1 MRILIADDEHLARV
15 MVHSMIDEIDDTI
28 EVAEAING
36 RDLIDK
42 ALQFIPHLI
51 VVDIQMP
58 LMSGLDAMKRIKE
71 SLPLTKWVILTGFAH
86 FDYAKEAVMLHAYEY
101 LLKPVRIEKLKEI
114 IARSRSQ
121 NIKDVCSR
129 NAAFEQQMKSY
140 FQFSKKNS
148 LEFACY
154 QLAVFSTYESR
165 DRLPFVLSKIMADA
179 QNIIVDDMEF
189 LARGAVLPMNET
201 SCCIVAASNDRKILD
216 KLFLPVLHKI
226 HDHCLNS
233 TWCIYDEV
241 LNDSELI
248 TFSLDKCKRAGFL
261 KSFLPPEEIISSDS
275 VLVRPN
281 YAQLKAVS
289 DLLWQA
295 EVSGE
300 QGRVIYARELLETA
314 VTKAMELRK
323 ENRTDLFHL
332 LRYLFKQVHSGR
344 TFPDEN
350 ISSDQICEEL
360 ESFLLLIREKSST
373 LVKDV
378 LSYIRNHYNEPIS
391 VKGIASIMKISPN
404 YLSAKFKNETG
415 KRFVEYLSEIRIE
428 EAKIRLSHT
437 HMHINEIAKAVGV
450 HDVRYF
456 TELFRKY
463 ENCTPSE
470 YRNRAVK

>member
-58 LMSGLDAMKRIKE
+58 LMSGLEAMKRIKE

-101 LLKPVRIEKLKEI
+101 LLKPVRIEKLKEV

-140 FQFSKKNS
+140 FHFSKKNS
-148 LEFACY
+148 PGFACY

-165 DRLPFVLSKIMADA
+165 DRIPFVLSKIMADA

-189 LARGAVLPMNET
+189 LARGAVLPLNET
-201 SCCIVAASNDRKILD
+201 SCCIVAASNDQKILN

-233 TWCIYDEV
+233 TWCIYDEL

-248 TFSLDKCKRAGFL
+248 AASLDKCKRADFL
-261 KSFLPPEEIISSDS
+261 RAFLSPKEIISSDQ
-275 VLVRPN
+275 
-281 YAQLKAVS
+281 Y
-289 DLLWQA
+289 W
-295 EVSGE
+295 
-300 QGRVIYARELLETA
+300 
-314 VTKAMELRK
+314 
-323 ENRTDLFHL
+323 
-332 LRYLFKQVHSGR
+332 
-344 TFPDEN
+344 PD
-350 ISSDQICEEL
+350 
-360 ESFLLLIREKSST
+360 
-373 LVKDV
+373 
-378 LSYIRNHYNEPIS
+378 
-391 VKGIASIMKISPN
+391 
-404 YLSAKFKNETG
+404 
-415 KRFVEYLSEIRIE
+415 RI
-428 EAKIRLSHT
+428 IFS
-437 HMHINEIAKAVGV
+437 
-450 HDVRYF
+450 
-456 TELFRKY
+456 
-463 ENCTPSE
+463 
-470 YRNRAVK
+470 